1 MGMMKLR
8 HTLLSS
14 LFLIFCFLTFLVIP
28 NIGNADLPSSPSLN
42 IPPVAELQRQISTL
56 LPKAESGDSDAEF
69 KLAMAYHNL
78 WLHDA
83 AQQDN
88 LQNKLK
94 WMEKAAESG
103 HAEAQYWIGTD
114 LGRKLRSKTEAIG
127 WVKKSA
133 DQGFVRS
140 QAELGNF
147 ISTESGNG
155 PLSTFFCTNDVVQT
169 CGFDSKLS
177 PAYRYYEKLV
187 RNGTL
192 ETAFNEIVGQQKG
205 TETEQ
210 SVKQWGALIG
220 AMILILAFF
229 TSKAPKIVAALL
241 SLGVMYFLDKL
252 VFVYLADIGLLV
264 VLAVALLR
272 NARIRKQASDS
283 KSNVGVFLCTVAVL
297 AGGGLIYFFFRDVS
311 ISLERG
317 QFILQIVLILLIG
330 GAMTM
335 TGKKEQQDQPV
346 PQRQSH
352 TTPDG
357 FVRAEYGVPH
367 CKYETTPE
375 GFKITYN
382 KMSFDLIKT
391 YEEAMAKGNLIGM
404 LLGLVLIL
412 IAGIVNLF
420 NPTVIE
426 VNKEAVI
433 IKGKRYN
440 RRDFSGFN
448 VEKSVNVPRSGWSRD
463 GVIATL
469 GYTYGVRSFGI
480 GGAWDH
486 SQAQEVASALNQL
499 LQATPMVGDE
509 YQPSPEQLREAARPT
524 DF

>member
-1 MGMMKLR
+1 MVINR
-8 HTLLSS
+8 FWQAATFAFILLIISS
-14 LFLIFCFLTFLVIP
+14 
-28 NIGNADLPSSPSLN
+28 SSAFSAPLSPPSLN
-42 IPPVAELQRQISTL
+42 LPPVAELQRQISTL

-78 WLHDA
+78 WLHNSD
-83 AQQDN
+83 QRDN
-88 LQNKLK
+88 LDNKLK
-94 WMEKAAESG
+94 WMERAAESG

-140 QAELGNF
+140 QAELGDF
-147 ISTESGNG
+147 ISTESGHG
-155 PLSTFFCTNDVVQT
+155 PLSTFYCTNDVVQT

-192 ETAFNEIVGQQKG
+192 ETAYNEIVGQQKG

-210 SVKQWGALIG
+210 SVKEWGALIG

-229 TSKAPKIVAALL
+229 NSKAPKIVAILL
-241 SLGVMYFLDKL
+241 SLGVMYFLDRL

-264 VLAVALLR
+264 VLAIALLR
-272 NARIRKQASDS
+272 NVRIRKQASDS
-283 KSNVGVFLCTVAVL
+283 KSNVGVFLCTVAL
-297 AGGGLIYFFFRDVS
+297 IAGGGLIYFFFRDVS
-311 ISLERG
+311 IALERG

-346 PQRQSH
+346 PQRQSR

-357 FVRAEYGVPH
+357 FVRAEYDVPH
-367 CKYETTPE
+367 CKYEATPE
-375 GFKITYN
+375 GFKITFS
-382 KMSFDLIKT
+382 KMPLELVQG
-391 YEEAMAKGNLIGM
+391 YEETLGKGNGLAVLFGM
-404 LLGLVLIL
+404 LFAAVIMLITW
-412 IAGIVNLF
+412 IVKLF
-420 NPTVIE
+420 NPTVVE

-433 IKGKRYN
+433 INGKRYN
-440 RRDFSGFN
+440 RQDFSGFN
-448 VEKSVNVPRSGWSRD
+448 VAKSMNVPKSGWSNN
-463 GVIATL
+463 GVVATL
-469 GYTYGVRSFGI
+469 GYTYGVRSFEF
-480 GGAWDH
+480 GGAWDKG
-486 SQAQEVASALNQL
+486 QALEVASALNQH
-499 LQATPMVGDE
+499 LQTTPMVGDE
-509 YQPSPEQLREAARPT
+509 YRPSPEQLREAARPT